1 MKKIQFK
8 FVTLFIYIV
17 SLFFTAGDYAI
28 INLSGFN
35 LQIHHL
41 VFVAMAILTLFKKK
55 GNIKIPCCYLALF
68 FVYLVISSL
77 INGAIRGFN
86 SLLLNA
92 IYAYAIIIVIFNLFL
107 DEDLEKIKN
116 IFAFAII
123 LMYILIMVKDIIQ
136 YRVFID
142 FIKHPW
148 GHPVINVFVGG
159 GVNLEA
165 TYLTIFSV
173 FLLEKKHGI
182 VFCFVALIVSI
193 LYASRT
199 AIVCGVVLLLYYFI
213 IIKKINVK
221 NIVIA
226 VLVFS
231 ALVLISL
238 QTSSGQ
244 YIIER
249 FVNTG
254 DEAGSLGRI
263 RIWQGVYE
271 VFINNP
277 LGVGCGNS
285 VKAISN
291 STGLIIY
298 ESNLHNIIFQFLVDE
313 GIIGLIFIISGYIWV
328 IRNEFNNKFKNIF
341 GVAVLFYLLQG
352 LFQSRGVDPIIG
364 LFLGFY
370 YISLN
375 KAKKNANQK
384 NGYTFSN
391 RLHNKTS
398 ESYIN
403 LQKNEDK

>member
-123 LMYILIMVKDIIQ
+123 PMYILIMVKDIIQ

-159 GVNLEA
+159 GVL
-165 TYLTIFSV
+165 
-173 FLLEKKHGI
+173 
-182 VFCFVALIVSI
+182 VAAAAV
-193 LYASRT
+193 
-199 AIVCGVVLLLYYFI
+199 I
-213 IIKKINVK
+213 IIVVCVKRSKKK
-221 NIVIA
+221 KA
-226 VLVFS
+226 
-231 ALVLISL
+231 A
-238 QTSSGQ
+238 
-244 YIIER
+244 
-249 FVNTG
+249 
-254 DEAGSLGRI
+254 EAEPD
-263 RIWQGVYE
+263 W
-271 VFINNP
+271 
-277 LGVGCGNS
+277 
-285 VKAISN
+285 
-291 STGLIIY
+291 
-298 ESNLHNIIFQFLVDE
+298 
-313 GIIGLIFIISGYIWV
+313 
-328 IRNEFNNKFKNIF
+328 
-341 GVAVLFYLLQG
+341 
-352 LFQSRGVDPIIG
+352 
-364 LFLGFY
+364 
-370 YISLN
+370 
-375 KAKKNANQK
+375 
-384 NGYTFSN
+384 
-391 RLHNKTS
+391 
-398 ESYIN
+398 
-403 LQKNEDK
+403 EDDFDDIKS